1 MKTVEVTDVKEVKE
15 AMKEAVDV
23 KKVKKVKEAMKE
35 AVEAG
40 LPVDLM
46 YRSRPRFVHGMAVVA
61 FVSVA
66 VDEHAKF
73 AKFK

>member
-1 MKTVEVTDVKEVKE
+1 MKTVEAVE

-23 KKVKKVKEAMKE
+23 KKVKEVKEVKKVKEVMKE